1 MGTDHVSPTGLKTV
15 SAAKRHT
22 PLNENTGWG
31 CNPLRDVTKVLSGN
45 EAQAEK
51 MRQDGGR
58 SVSDEGEGMWCV

>member
-58 SVSDEGEGMWCV
+58 SVSDEGEGTWCV